1 MRLHCTHELVEC
13 RHCHEWLERYQSSE
27 HEEECPELE
36 SLCSNCGEPFRRN
49 ELKEHRQQCEPPKF
63 TCQGHSFGC
72 EMVFRDAPALAE
84 HQASC
89 TISRLS
95 ETIKRQE
102 QLLQSHRDALMTLTH
117 QNEALES
124 RINKLES
131 DLAAQKDHDSENH
144 RLEEIERKLDAQQ
157 QQISDRVGKAE
168 LLSFNS
174 AQQQG
179 QFNQYIEACLAR
191 IQTDVGAMHHNLV
204 RGRMLSGPYQVP
216 MQKAMGDGN
225 MRPGSEGSESVSRP
239 MASNDDLM
247 PPLARAM
254 SAVEPSSSGATPA
267 TPMTGVFASL
277 AAL

>member
-13 RHCHEWLERYQSSE
+13 RHCHEWLERYKYSE

-36 SLCSNCGEPFRRN
+36 SLCSSCGEPFRRN
-49 ELKEHRQQCEPPKF
+49 ELKEHREQCEPPRF
-63 TCQGHSFGC
+63 PCQGHSFGC
-72 EMVFRDAPALAE
+72 EMVFQDSQALAE
-84 HQASC
+84 HQGNC

-95 ETIKRQE
+95 ETITRQE

-117 QNEALES
+117 RNEDLEH
-124 RINKLES
+124 RVKKLES
-131 DLAAQKDHDSENH
+131 DLAAKNDDSEDQ
-144 RLEEIERKLDAQQ
+144 RLEEIERKLEAHQQ
-157 QQISDRVGKAE
+157 QVSDRVGKAE

-204 RGRMLSGPYQVP
+204 RGRMLPGPYQVP
-216 MQKAMGDGN
+216 MQKAMERN
-225 MRPGSEGSESVSRP
+225 IRPGSEGSESVSRP
-239 MASNDDLM
+239 MPSNDDMM
-247 PPLARAM
+247 PPLTRAM
-254 SAVEPSSSGATPA
+254 SAVEQSSGATPA